1 MPKLTNRP
9 PKYAKF
15 KNYAVTFH
23 NGKRIYLGLYGSPES
38 HTAYARF
45 LAERRLNPDLVLPRG
60 EANVAVCE
68 LAAGF
73 LDHAKA
79 TLGKPNYTHY
89 RIAIIDLF
97 HNSKIPI
104 ISVLRRRSCSKFQSS
119 RQGGNDGSGRTKTT
133 DGG

>member
-23 NGKRIYLGLYGSPES
+23 NGKRIYLGPYGSEKS
-38 HTAYARF
+38 HTAYARL

-60 EANVAVCE
+60 ETNVAVCE

-73 LDHAKA
+73 LDQAKG
-79 TLGKPNYTHY
+79 TLAKPNTKAN
-89 RIAIIDLF
+89 RE
-97 HNSKIPI
+97 SGKIN
-104 ISVLRRRSCSKFQSS
+104 V
-119 RQGGNDGSGRTKTT
+119 G
-133 DGG
+133 